1 MKSKTNYRLS
11 SKRIRSL
18 HDLELEKAKLE
29 VEILKSEESIRSG
42 YRQVLHRLT
51 FRNLAGSLVEELSSR
66 TSVLATAISV
76 GKSFLEKRKKKKKA
90 KEKAKTEEVAI
101 KNEEI
106 KEDQTKSNLH

>member
-1 MKSKTNYRLS
+1 
-11 SKRIRSL
+11 
-18 HDLELEKAKLE
+18 
-29 VEILKSEESIRSG
+29 
-42 YRQVLHRLT
+42 LT